1 MRARSTASPNLKPKI
16 PMPTPRELLSA
27 RLRDALIACGLDP
40 ARGEVT
46 QAADT
51 RFGDYQANAAMVLA
65 KEKKTNPRQLAA
77 DLLAK
82 LDTAG
87 LAAPPE
93 IAGPGFLNFRLEDS
107 FLASAVSELAS
118 DPRLGVAAAA
128 HPKKILVDFSS
139 PNVAKPMHVGH
150 IRSTILGDCLV
161 RVARF
166 LGHEVTADNH
176 IGDWGTQFGKV
187 IYGWKHLLDR
197 AALDRDAIAEL
208 VRLYREVTRIE
219 ETDESIKRAAREELV
234 KLQSGDAEN
243 LAIWRE
249 TVELSWREFQKL
261 YDLLDISFDERL
273 GESAYNDALAPL
285 CAELEKRGIARESD
299 GALCIFFPEIPAL
312 AEKPAIVRKSDGG
325 FLYATT
331 DLATIAYRVQR
342 WHPDSIWYV
351 VGAPQSLHFQQLFAA
366 AKKMGLECDLRHI
379 AFGSILGEDRKI
391 MKTRSGENVGLAE
404 VLHEAVERARKI
416 LAARSESLPPDEA
429 ESTAQLIGLG
439 AVKYAELSQ
448 HRLTDYVFS
457 WDKLLAFEGN
467 TAPYLQNAFVRIRS
481 IFRKAGESADPAA
494 PIQITSPAERAL
506 AVKLLQYAETLP
518 AVLDDYRPNLLANY
532 LYELANTYHS
542 FYEACPVLKADPAL
556 RASRLVLCDL
566 AARTLSQ
573 GLGLLGIRCPER
585 M

>member
-1 MRARSTASPNLKPKI
+1 
-16 PMPTPRELLSA
+16 MPTPRELLSA
-27 RLRDALIACGLDP
+27 RLRDALAACELDP
-40 ARGEVT
+40 ARGEVA
-46 QAADT
+46 QAADF

-65 KEKKTNPRQLAA
+65 KEKKINPRQLAT
-77 DLLAK
+77 DILAK
-82 LDTAG
+82 LDVSA
-87 LAAPPE
+87 LAAAPE
-93 IAGPGFLNFRLEDS
+93 IAGAGFINFRLEDS
-107 FLASAVSELAS
+107 FIASAISSLAT
-118 DPRLGVAAAA
+118 DPRLGVAPAA

-187 IYGWKHLLDR
+187 IYGWKHFLDR
-197 AALDRDAIAEL
+197 EALEKDAIAEL
-208 VRLYREVTRIE
+208 VRLYREVTRLE
-219 ETDESIKRAAREELV
+219 ETDENIKRTAREELV
-234 KLQSGDAEN
+234 KLQAGDAEN
-243 LAIWRE
+243 LAIWKE
-249 TVELSWREFQKL
+249 TVELSWHEFEKL
-261 YDLLDISFDERL
+261 YDLLGIKFDERL

-299 GALCIFFPEIPAL
+299 SALCIFFPDIPML
-312 AEKPAIVRKSDGG
+312 DGKPAIIRKSDGG

-331 DLATIAYRVQR
+331 DLATIDYRVNR
-342 WHPDSIWYV
+342 WHPDAIWYV
-351 VGAPQSLHFQQLFAA
+351 VGAPQALHFQQIFAA
-366 AKKMGLECDLRHI
+366 AKMMGIGGDLRHI

-404 VLHEAVERARKI
+404 VLHEAIERARKI
-416 LAARSESLPPDEA
+416 LAARTEALPPEEA
-429 ESTAQLIGLG
+429 ESTARLIGLG

-448 HRLTDYVFS
+448 NRLTDYVFS

-467 TAPYLQNAFVRIRS
+467 TAPYLQNAYVRIRS
-481 IFRKAGESADPAA
+481 IFRKAGETPDPAT
-494 PIQITSPAERAL
+494 PILITAPAERAL
-506 AVKLLQYAETLP
+506 ALKILQYAETLP
-518 AVLDDYRPNLLANY
+518 VVLDDFRPNILANY

-556 RASRLVLCDL
+556 RASRLILSDL
-566 AARTLSQ
+566 AASTLSH
-573 GLGLLGIRCPER
+573 GLALLGIACPER

>member
-1 MRARSTASPNLKPKI
+1 
-16 PMPTPRELLSA
+16 MPTPRELLSA
-27 RLRDALIACGLDP
+27 RLRDALAACELDP
-40 ARGEVT
+40 ARGEVA
-46 QAADT
+46 QAADS

-65 KEKKTNPRQLAA
+65 KEKKINPRQLAT
-77 DLLAK
+77 DILAK
-82 LDTAG
+82 LDVSA
-87 LAAPPE
+87 LAAAPE
-93 IAGPGFLNFRLEDS
+93 IAGAGFINFRLEDS
-107 FLASAVSELAS
+107 FIASAISSLAT
-118 DPRLGVAAAA
+118 DPRLGVAPAA

-187 IYGWKHLLDR
+187 IYGWKHFLDR
-197 AALDRDAIAEL
+197 EALEKDAIAEL
-208 VRLYREVTRIE
+208 VRLYREVTRLE
-219 ETDESIKRAAREELV
+219 ETDENIKRTAREELV
-234 KLQSGDAEN
+234 KLQAGDAEN
-243 LAIWRE
+243 LAIWKE
-249 TVELSWREFQKL
+249 TVELSWHEFEKL
-261 YDLLDISFDERL
+261 SDLLGIKFDERL

-299 GALCIFFPEIPAL
+299 SALCIFFPDIPML
-312 AEKPAIVRKSDGG
+312 DGKPAIIRKSDGG

-331 DLATIAYRVQR
+331 DLATIDYRVNR
-342 WHPDSIWYV
+342 WHPDAIWYV
-351 VGAPQSLHFQQLFAA
+351 VGAPQALHFQQIFAA
-366 AKKMGLECDLRHI
+366 AKMMGIGGDLRHI

-404 VLHEAVERARKI
+404 VLHEAIERARKI
-416 LAARSESLPPDEA
+416 LAARTEALPPEEA
-429 ESTAQLIGLG
+429 ESTARLIGLG

-448 HRLTDYVFS
+448 SRLTDYVFS

-467 TAPYLQNAFVRIRS
+467 TAPYLQNAYVRIRS
-481 IFRKAGESADPAA
+481 IFRKAGETPDPAT
-494 PIQITSPAERAL
+494 PILITAPAERAL
-506 AVKLLQYAETLP
+506 ALKILQYAETLP
-518 AVLDDYRPNLLANY
+518 VVLDDFRPNILANY

-556 RASRLVLCDL
+556 RASRLILSDL
-566 AARTLSQ
+566 AASTLSH
-573 GLGLLGIRCPER
+573 GLALLGIACPER